1 MARFI
6 MMIVLGGIVTF
17 GLNNINLNR
26 TLNLGT
32 QNAVDKFSITRAH
45 DIAGSMA
52 DILLMRIA
60 NDRTYRVYTQETEDL
75 FGGEADYTVE
85 DTFFDG
91 DSLIKIN
98 VSANYNDAFKSVTAF
113 TKTADLNNSNLPPSI
128 KAAITTNNPVKTNG
142 TLIVDGRDHDLTG
155 MLIPNKGKVG
165 IWTISNVNQ
174 TGNSTI
180 GGTVSSTDYL
190 PSKPANPLTI
200 NQNQSWPDEIHDT
213 PDKVMGGPDAG
224 YPEGTLKNAAISGFG
239 GSQYVTDPADLTY
252 PLNGITYVELPSGN
266 EWLPARLDGKGIV
279 IVHNSHINAVIKNI
293 DQNYNFKGL
302 LIADDIVHVHNEIIG
317 AIFVLTQF
325 PSSGNVIGNGNGKV
339 LYSNLALENAI
350 VEVEEQIKTQYGFA
364 KKRLK
369 VKHWYE

>member
-6 MMIVLGGIVTF
+6 MIIVLGGIVTF

-113 TKTADLNNSNLPPSI
+113 TKTADLNSSNLPPSI

>member
-113 TKTADLNNSNLPPSI
+113 TKTADLNSSNLPPSI

>member
-6 MMIVLGGIVTF
+6 MIIVLGGIVTF

>member
-142 TLIVDGRDHDLTG
+142 TLIVDGRDHDLTVT
-155 MLIPNKGKVG
+155 LIPNKGKVG

-213 PDKVMGGPDAG
+213 PDKVMGGTDAG